1 MSSIAKHL
9 QGIIS
14 YRPSDQ
20 GGTSSLRCSNLHKS
34 EYNLNHL
41 SFSKSLKQRRA
52 RCSASPRTGETRRQ
66 EDQSGCQDASLK
78 QRLCMP
84 YLSCAWYT
92 PWFGK
97 SCKIELGRFTYVRKR
112 HHLASSYTQLPDKSM
127 LTLSWRHLPD
137 IWKSVVVALNCRAGQ
152 SKQRWGGIW
161 SCGWFQ
167 HAESPDSLL
176 DLFLQPFGKKLKDKV
191 NLSSVFHMTL
201 CAWWLL
207 GFRNPSNRAYPCD
220 ESPGAKDRQF
230 SGSPGFVPWIQY
242 WNGCIRTESKHKYMI
257 YNIILIYC
265 NDICTYYIYIH

>member
-1 MSSIAKHL
+1 MSSIAKDL

-14 YRPSDQ
+14 YRPRDQ

-112 HHLASSYTQLPDKSM
+112 HHLVSSYTQLPSRC
-127 LTLSWRHLPD
+127 WP
-137 IWKSVVVALNCRAGQ
+137 SVGDTCP
-152 SKQRWGGIW
+152 I
-161 SCGWFQ
+161 
-167 HAESPDSLL
+167 
-176 DLFLQPFGKKLKDKV
+176 FGR
-191 NLSSVFHMTL
+191 
-201 CAWWLL
+201 AWWSPWTAGLDSQNRGGGGNL
-207 GFRNPSNRAYPCD
+207 KLRLVPTARKPWFVAWFVSPTFSQGFP
-220 ESPGAKDRQF
+220 
-230 SGSPGFVPWIQY
+230 
-242 WNGCIRTESKHKYMI
+242 
-257 YNIILIYC
+257 
-265 NDICTYYIYIH
+265 